1 MGLFLPHPALLE
13 VVFALVYGGL
23 DLPEGS
29 LEYTHPCLGFFTD
42 PLIHSSLH
50 PLGHL
55 VKLLEESG
63 LLAVAAI
70 EQGPEPLL
78 HPLMCLPVLL
88 YNSSDNLFKA
98 EVAGPGS

>member
-1 MGLFLPHPALLE
+1 MEFS
-13 VVFALVYGGL
+13 VR
-23 DLPEGS
+23 GS
-29 LEYTHPCLGFFTD
+29 FY
-42 PLIHSSLH
+42 
-50 PLGHL
+50 PLGQL
-55 VKLLEESG
+55 IELLEEVGPSV
-63 LLAVAAI
+63 AAAI